1 MHTSYEQRLEFL
13 QQFSDGLEI
22 FSENNVDAKIA
33 QALNC
38 EEEGIAAVFKSLDGV
53 IKELAE
59 DEPKEPVLALPAP

>member
-1 MHTSYEQRLEFL
+1 MVSLFSLLRLAKSYRALSLCAGQ
-13 QQFSDGLEI
+13 
-22 FSENNVDAKIA
+22 KPA

-59 DEPKEPVLALPAP
+59 DEPKKPVLALPAP

>member
-1 MHTSYEQRLEFL
+1 MGRLFNRFL
-13 QQFSDGLEI
+13 
-22 FSENNVDAKIA
+22 A

-59 DEPKEPVLALPAP
+59 DEPKAPVLALPAP

>member
-1 MHTSYEQRLEFL
+1 MNKLIGLRGSVKGPTRDYGRLFNRFL
-13 QQFSDGLEI
+13 
-22 FSENNVDAKIA
+22 A

-59 DEPKEPVLALPAP
+59 DEPKAPVLALPAP

>member
-1 MHTSYEQRLEFL
+1 VKGYRALSLCAGQ
-13 QQFSDGLEI
+13 
-22 FSENNVDAKIA
+22 KPA

-59 DEPKEPVLALPAP
+59 DEPKKPVLALPAP